1 MKDKNNVLIMGD
13 SYSTYE
19 GYIPQGYHFYYSDK
33 RTEKPIIRGVEK
45 TWWNI

>member
-1 MKDKNNVLIMGD
+1 MGD